1 PTRHRC
7 ATIHVSEP
15 PGTLAFV
22 DYQALYRRYRPQTF
36 DDVIGQSHVTTT
48 LAREVADGH
57 VAHAYLFAGPRG
69 TGKTTTARILA
80 KALNCEKR
88 NPDGSPDNE
97 CGSCVAITE
106 GSSLDVMEL
115 DAASHNS
122 VEDIREMRVSVST
135 VASAATGRRV
145 FILDEAHMLSKAAGN
160 ALLKTLE
167 EPPEHVHFVL
177 ATTEPYKLL
186 DTIRSRSQRFDF
198 HSVPIEG
205 LAAHL
210 SKIADLEGFKTEP
223 AALVAVA
230 RHATGSVRDSLSL
243 LEQVAALGDGTVD
256 LTGVGRALGLADA
269 EAFEVLTSAVS
280 EQDARKGLELVARMA
295 AQGVDLRRFAS
306 ESVGF
311 FRGVF
316 LAHYAPNLAE
326 VADEPAEVLESW
338 RKAASRLPASEVVRA
353 VDLLGD
359 ALVKLREG
367 REERLMLEL
376 AMIKL
381 TRPET
386 TNDPAAML
394 ARLDR
399 LERLAKTQSLGAPAP
414 SAAPAS
420 TTASTPAQSSP
431 APERAPENAAAAPSA
446 AAAAQPE
453 TAPSPAP
460 ETAAEPSIED
470 EARPLAGE
478 PAEPP
483 PPATVTMESF
493 RSIWPGLFGGLREL
507 LGARRW
513 ALFRETEPGGVE
525 GSTLIIHVRH
535 DFHLESLKGDPAV
548 AAVVATKAGD
558 LLGGTVFVQFRPA
571 DGTAAGS
578 GSEGSGLSESPVD
591 ESEGEVP
598 DKDSMAEASAES
610 TDPFKL
616 VEDELGGTVIDEF
629 DT

>member
-1 PTRHRC
+1 
-7 ATIHVSEP
+7 
-15 PGTLAFV
+15 
-22 DYQALYRRYRPQTF
+22 
-36 DDVIGQSHVTTT
+36 
-48 LAREVADGH
+48 VA
-57 VAHAYLFAGPRG
+57 
-69 TGKTTTARILA
+69 
-80 KALNCEKR
+80 
-88 NPDGSPDNE
+88 
-97 CGSCVAITE
+97 
-106 GSSLDVMEL
+106 
-115 DAASHNS
+115 
-122 VEDIREMRVSVST
+122 SVS
-135 VASAATGRRV
+135 TGRRV

-167 EPPEHVHFVL
+167 EPPAHVHFVL

-198 HSVPIEG
+198 HSVPVES

-210 SKIADLEGFKTEP
+210 SKIADLEGFKTEA

-230 RHATGSVRDSLSL
+230 RHAAGSVRDSLSL

-256 LTGVGRALGLADA
+256 LIGVGKALGLADA
-269 EAFEVLTSAVS
+269 EAFDVLTAAVS
-280 EQDARKGLELVARMA
+280 EQDARSGLELVARMA
-295 AQGVDLRRFAS
+295 SQGVDLRRFAS
-306 ESVGF
+306 EAVGF

-338 RKAASRLPASEVVRA
+338 RRAASRIPAAEVVRA

-386 TNDPAAML
+386 SVDPSAML
-394 ARLDR
+394 GRLDR
-399 LERLAKTQSLGAPAP
+399 LERLAKQQSIGAAPPPPAPAP
-414 SAAPAS
+414 ATSSQVDDAPGVPDPEGQAGPELVEAGES
-420 TTASTPAQSSP
+420 ESQGDVSGEDTTGVEVP
-431 APERAPENAAAAPSA
+431 
-446 AAAAQPE
+446 
-453 TAPSPAP
+453 
-460 ETAAEPSIED
+460 
-470 EARPLAGE
+470 ARPLVGE
-478 PAEPP
+478 PAAPP
-483 PPATVTMESF
+483 PPATVTLESF

-535 DFHLESLKGDPAV
+535 DFHLASLKSDPAV

-558 LLGGTVFVQFRPA
+558 LLGGSVSVQFRATDATDSGPA
-571 DGTAAGS
+571 TVGDGDAHEDAADE
-578 GSEGSGLSESPVD
+578 EGG
-591 ESEGEVP
+591 VP
-598 DKDSMAEASAES
+598 DKDTMEEASADS

-616 VEDELGGTVIDEF
+616 VEDELGGVVIDDF
-629 DT
+629 TDGPS